1 MSVNIL
7 DQNGNLKKI
16 AHGFSE
22 SKFNTFRSD
31 VINNIEMTD
40 MASKDYAVGDF
51 LIMANGQ
58 LVQVTSVIYQ
68 DTTINLSNVR
78 PTTVEEMISKKVDI
92 TDLGTAAYK
101 AVGSANGVAELDANG
116 HVPSS
121 QLPSYVDDVIE
132 GYYCNGD
139 FYADATYPGYLD
151 NGVFYEDQ
159 AKTIPYPPVEGV
171 TYYDITG
178 DKFYDYETSVYV
190 EITAPTPITPEAS
203 KIYIDLLTDT
213 TYRWGGSTYVA
224 IGSSLAL
231 GETSSTAYRGDRGKS
246 AYDHATESGK
256 VSAAVTTGLYKIGV
270 TAEGHISEAIAVQ
283 PSDLN
288 AGSVNGISFSLEE

>member
-1 MSVNIL
+1 MSVNAVNSDGSL
-7 DQNGNLKKI
+7 SKI
-16 AHGFSE
+16 AGGI
-22 SKFNTFRSD
+22 NTNDTDIIKSD
-31 VINNIEMTD
+31 LSYVEPYTT
-40 MASKDYAVGDF
+40 ATAAHAQGDCF
-51 LIMANGQ
+51 VMNTGQ
-58 LVQVTSVIYQ
+58 LVRATSAIDIG
-68 DTTINLSNVR
+68 DTITLNTNVSA
-78 PTTVEEMISKKVDI
+78 VSIIELLAEKANI
-92 TDLGTAAYK
+92 TSLGTAAYK
-101 AVGSANGVAELDANG
+101 AAGSANGVAELDANG

-132 GYYCNGD
+132 GYYKT
-139 FYADATYPGYLD
+139 ADGK
-151 NGVFYEDQ
+151 FYEES
-159 AKTIPYPPVEGV
+159 T
-171 TYYDITG
+171 
-178 DKFYDYETSVYV
+178 YET
-190 EITAPTPITPEAS
+190 EIIPEAS
-203 KIYIDLLTDT
+203 KIYIDLTTDT

-270 TAEGHISEAIAVQ
+270 TAQGHISEAVAVQ